1 MKVFKNNIMHEC
13 TRFSVIG
20 EINNTFKHGNCA
32 DLITS
37 IWRSV
42 HRDHSSWTREVMK
55 GGLYSVQQ
63 KSFECHVKGRSR
75 KKINKGA
82 RIEFEKGVCQFP

>member
-1 MKVFKNNIMHEC
+1 MKVFKNIMREC
-13 TRFSVIG
+13 RTRFSVIG

-42 HRDHSSWTREVMK
+42 HRDHSSWTREVME
-55 GGLYSVQQ
+55 GGLFSVQQ
-63 KSFECHVKGRSR
+63 ESFKRHVKG
-75 KKINKGA
+75 
-82 RIEFEKGVCQFP
+82 C